1 MSPFYWTPKCGIIR
15 VQKKERGDVYAEKIK
30 RRKTYVFS
38 N

>member
-1 MSPFYWTPKCGIIR
+1 MVSLGYKET
-15 VQKKERGDVYAEKIK
+15 ERGDVYAEKIK